1 MKRNP
6 TRWPAWVAV
15 ALLMSVGLFVGVG
28 SVLARVDD
36 APTKQDEKPRNTW
49 TPPEVDRSAYRDIV
63 DYNIFRADRRR
74 IAQEVDRQRNPPPPR
89 EDTPREPV
97 RTTDDTPP
105 PPDPDSFWRLAG
117 ITHTPEGVVA
127 YIENTKSGD
136 LSKLIEPGEFSQ
148 GEVTAI
154 GYDAVMYVVDG
165 EQRVINVGQTLLG
178 TRVALPGGTSRSS
191 GGSRSGDDL
200 SPAER
205 LRMLRE
211 QRARE
216 QGTAPP
222 AQDNPGEAP
231 EGNAP
236 ATGQDATDAAPA
248 GNNDNDDDSEADA
261 GDEIDLL
268 GDDEDDDLSTAGP
281 DADDN
286 N

>member
-1 MKRNP
+1 MKRIV
-6 TRWPAWVAV
+6 TKWPARAAV
-15 ALLMSVGLFVGVG
+15 ALLAGVGLLVGVG
-28 SVLARVDD
+28 SVLARVSD
-36 APTKQDEKPRNTW
+36 ASAKQDPPRNVW
-49 TPPEVDRSAYRDIV
+49 TPPQVDRSAYRDIV

-89 EDTPREPV
+89 DDTPREVV

-117 ITHTPEGVVA
+117 ITHTPQGVVA
-127 YIENTKSGD
+127 YIENTQSGD

-154 GYDAVMYVVDG
+154 GYDAVMYVVEG
-165 EQRVINVGQTLLG
+165 EQRVINVGQTLAG

-191 GGSRSGDDL
+191 GGSKSGGDL

-216 QGTAPP
+216 QGTTPP
-222 AQDNPGEAP
+222 AQDNPGDAP
-231 EGNAP
+231 DGNTS
-236 ATGQDATDAAPA
+236 ATEKDATDATPA
-248 GNNDNDDDSEADA
+248 GDNDDASDDDSEADA
-261 GDEIDLL
+261 GDAIDLL
-268 GDDEDDDLSTAGP
+268 DNDDDLSTAGP